1 MKNKTKKI
9 RVWDIFKSAFE
20 TEMRRKE
27 ELPTDINYT
36 ITEKEFPD
44 LKNHNIDAIQVF
56 KIRWIVRKYDSIFA
70 ITCLNIYDEPVIVTD
85 EFFELLPDIAKRF
98 CIAHEI
104 GHIINNEPKELE
116 GKKFSIEN
124 EKRADEYAASIIG
137 LENAI
142 KSLESFIKITTPGVI
157 NRRVINERI
166 DYLQQKIKK

>member
-27 ELPTDINYT
+27 KLPTDVNYT
-36 ITEKEFPD
+36 IT
-44 LKNHNIDAIQVF
+44 
-56 KIRWIVRKYDSIFA
+56 
-70 ITCLNIYDEPVIVTD
+70 
-85 EFFELLPDIAKRF
+85 
-98 CIAHEI
+98 
-104 GHIINNEPKELE
+104 
-116 GKKFSIEN
+116 